1 MGISRSPT
9 IREMLSVTFVIVV
22 PLQLILVIIFLQE
35 VLRILVQ
42 KAVSS
47 GGNVVLLSLSLISF
61 AGIDAVVY
69 LR

>member
-1 MGISRSPT
+1 M
-9 IREMLSVTFVIVV
+9 TFVIVV